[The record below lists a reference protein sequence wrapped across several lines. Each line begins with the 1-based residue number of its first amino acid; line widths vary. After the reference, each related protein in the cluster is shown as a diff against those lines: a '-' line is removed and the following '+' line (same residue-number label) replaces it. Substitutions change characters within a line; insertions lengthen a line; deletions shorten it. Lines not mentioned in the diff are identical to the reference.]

1 MDILRVPSFNGDVAI
16 DVPDPL
22 VLHNY
27 VVEDLRDGTLYP
39 GSNTSNQQ
47 AVLHVAIPR
56 GYDAEYKIT
65 VEHEDVDD
73 VYVTLARPYVDPN
86 TVENITSATD
96 IANYAKNEEIA
107 RAIIDSV
114 IPEGFYY
121 KKHVIETSGLG
132 TDYLPLWVDAKKV
145 LKVYENNVLV
155 YDAANPDIY
164 TTKYEITKDRSAI
177 TFTYTGA
184 INRSE
189 GASSIIPA
197 AAGDIIDINF
207 SSRGFARTYD
217 YKVILEVGYKNVPS
231 DIARASSMLIDD
243 LACGRLEYFMR
254 GIGDYNTDQFK
265 LKLDSRVFEGT
276 GNIIVDKILSK
287 YAKSIR
293 TVGVL

>member
-22 VLHNY
+22 ILHDY
-27 VVEDLRDGTLYP
+27 VVEDLRDGALYP
-39 GSNTSNQQ
+39 GSNTSNPQG
-47 AVLHVAIPR
+47 VLHVPIPR

-65 VEHEDVDD
+65 VDHQDVDD
-73 VYVTLARPYVDPN
+73 VYVTVARPYVDPN
-86 TVENITSATD
+86 TVEGVTSATD
-96 IANYAKNEEIA
+96 IAAYAKNEEIA

-114 IPEGFYY
+114 ITDGFYY

-132 TDYLPLWVDAKKV
+132 ADYLPLWVDAKKI

-155 YDAANPDIY
+155 YDADNAAAYPV
-164 TTKYEITKDRSAI
+164 KYEITKDRSAI
-177 TFTYTGA
+177 TVSYDGA

-189 GASSIIPA
+189 SAPNVLPASYSDLVDLEFA
-197 AAGDIIDINF
+197 Y
-207 SSRGFARTYD
+207 RGFARTYD
-217 YKVILEVGYKNVPS
+217 YKVVLEVGYRNVPS
-231 DIARASSMLIDD
+231 DIARAASMLIDD
-243 LACGRLEYFMR
+243 IACGRLEYFMR

-276 GNIIVDKILSK
+276 GNIVVDKILSK